1 MPDNWVS
8 GDSLTMEA
16 QLEHERHVARR
27 LREAYRLA
35 ETGRVDAVKA
45 LHELRAALE
54 MLGLNWERA
63 CTEASAVYA
72 RELQE
77 VLDEHAR

>member
-1 MPDNWVS
+1 MGRSV
-8 GDSLTMEA
+8 EA
-16 QLEHERHVARR
+16 QLEHERRVARR

-35 ETGRVDAVKA
+35 ETRSTEASQR
-45 LHELRAALE
+45 LHKLRGALE
-54 MLGLNWERA
+54 VLGLTWERA

-77 VLDEHAR
+77 VLDEYAR